1 MKKKSKILI
10 LLLTCIMFI
19 YPTIQVLAIPLDGY
33 KQVIKKGGSNTS
45 DYNDGVA
52 VSKTIEES
60 SLENYFDITLTVET
74 NSKIEEIVKAQ
85 DLAVVLVMDISNTMN
100 YGLTGENASS
110 GDTRLSVAKN
120 SVKDFIS
127 KFYEYSK
134 DTNTVRQIGLITFNR
149 DANDVFGGLKDV
161 NKISASDLNKS
172 ITAIKA
178 PGTAGEDQ
186 KYREIRWTNMEAG
199 LKRANDLLTT
209 TSVKNKYVIFLTD
222 GLPTTYIKSG
232 YIGYTPRLAS
242 HNKNQ
247 NYIEGNFY
255 NFEQNIAIGADIN
268 AGTNYSEWGARKAE
282 VQAYNMKNNG
292 IKIYSIGVGITGQ
305 YTLYHLQYANNKA
318 YTSTVDTDTELNNYK
333 YTTNTTYKKPRYY
346 TVLPGINTP
355 SKKINP
361 NNNLYNNTDYYKT
374 WLSEYI
380 GSDSLESSTKKYY
393 YDSDNKEA
401 LENAYKK
408 IFEDIKEMTS
418 KEINASWVAEDPMNI
433 EGTTKNIQY
442 IGLYDDKGNLKE
454 SININNENESNT
466 AAYNSDSDTI
476 TWDLKNSTREEI
488 IKTENGEKITY
499 YKYKVKYRIRL
510 QNEQSEFKDQENYLT
525 NGITTLDYIVME
537 KKSGMTYRTEKR
549 KINFPIPEITGYLG
563 NLSINKVSNY
573 GNKPLEGVT
582 FKLVHSSACP
592 CLEERKH
599 IDNNYYL
606 TATSNQ
612 EGIVYFNN
620 IPSGHKYKLYEDI
633 TSDLYEKDNTEYEV
647 EVSYGV
653 ATTNINN
660 NTIINNHK
668 TRNLSIYKSVKGIT
682 TDKNFELIITATYDN
697 NNSLNGSYNIIREK
711 DKKASTE
718 KINFIDGKAYI
729 NIKDKEKIT
738 IENLPYKINYSV
750 EEINTNGYIVKH
762 QINNEDIS
770 NSSKT
775 EEREL
780 LENTNIIFINASEY
794 ILPATGS
801 SRALILVIVGAL
813 LTIGPIIYIG
823 YSYYQRILR

>member
-134 DTNTVRQIGLITFNR
+134 DTNTVRQ
-149 DANDVFGGLKDV
+149 
-161 NKISASDLNKS
+161 SASDLNKS

-606 TATSNQ
+606 TVTSNQ

>member
-1 MKKKSKILI
+1 MNTLR
-10 LLLTCIMFI
+10 
-19 YPTIQVLAIPLDGY
+19 IQ
-33 KQVIKKGGSNTS
+33 T
-45 DYNDGVA
+45 
-52 VSKTIEES
+52 
-60 SLENYFDITLTVET
+60 
-74 NSKIEEIVKAQ
+74 
-85 DLAVVLVMDISNTMN
+85 
-100 YGLTGENASS
+100 
-110 GDTRLSVAKN
+110 
-120 SVKDFIS
+120 
-127 KFYEYSK
+127 
-134 DTNTVRQIGLITFNR
+134 
-149 DANDVFGGLKDV
+149 
-161 NKISASDLNKS
+161 SASDLNKS

-606 TATSNQ
+606 TVTSNQ